1 MNAPRLVAAALLA
14 LAAGPLAAA
23 SCTVQPSGLA
33 FGAYDPFSPVPLDSM
48 GTVLV
53 SCSGT
58 PGSLVAY
65 TVRLGTGGSGSF
77 AARRMRGNG
86 PWSLDYNLY
95 VNPARSLVWGDGN
108 GGSQVVGEAF
118 RLAHHRPVNR
128 VHAIHG
134 RLFPRQNVAPGPYAD
149 TLVLTLEF

>member
-1 MNAPRLVAAALLA
+1 MSRTRTALALTLA
-14 LAAGPLAAA
+14 LAAGPVAAA
-23 SCTVQPSGLA
+23 SCSVQPSGLT

-48 GTVLV
+48 GTVVV

-58 PGSLVAY
+58 SGALVAY
-65 TVRLGTGGSGSF
+65 TLRLGTGGSGTYTT
-77 AARRMRGNG
+77 RRLRGG
-86 PWSLDYNLY
+86 TAWSLDYNLY

-108 GGSQVVGEAF
+108 GGSQVVGDAF
-118 RLAHHRPVNR
+118 RLPNRPVTR

-134 RLFPRQNVAPGPYAD
+134 RLFPRQNVAPGPYTD